1 MSQMRL
7 LVIHK
12 VVVRDLNSKWDS
24 NLQFNFIILL
34 FLVGC
39 TAPKWPINYLTD
51 FCYYL
56 FWQKN
61 NLHEIEMK
69 FMTERNSDH

>member
-34 FLVGC
+34 FFSWLHCPQV
-39 TAPKWPINYLTD
+39 ANKLSHR
-51 FCYYL
+51 FLLL
-56 FWQKN
+56 FV
-61 NLHEIEMK
+61 LAEE
-69 FMTERNSDH
+69 